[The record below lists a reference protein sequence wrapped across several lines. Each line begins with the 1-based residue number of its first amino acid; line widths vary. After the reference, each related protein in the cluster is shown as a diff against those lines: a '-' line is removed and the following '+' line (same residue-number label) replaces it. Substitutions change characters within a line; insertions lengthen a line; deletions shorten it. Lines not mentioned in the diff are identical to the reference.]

1 MQIACTNESEQS
13 SLAIGPGKAADK
25 VRAMVELGPLL
36 TGLLGGIALFLHGM
50 ESMTSSL
57 SSVAGGRMQ
66 SFLGR
71 VTSSPLRG
79 ALAGAGLTAIL
90 QSSSLTTVLCVG
102 FISAGLM
109 NLRQAVGVIVGANV
123 GTTVT
128 AQMIA
133 FDAQAIALPLVTL
146 GVALRLISRTRW
158 QKHLGS
164 VALGIGL
171 VFYGMELMATATE
184 PLRDYKPFLEMLHSL
199 NQAWLGILAGA
210 ALTALVQSSSAT
222 TGLVIVLASQSFLT
236 LEAAIALVLG
246 ANIGS
251 CITAVV
257 AAWTSGPVARQAAAV
272 HVIFNV
278 LGAAFWWIFLS
289 PLGTLSEW
297 ISGPDIA
304 RQVAN
309 AHTIFNLSNAVVAL
323 FFASTLARLVER
335 LLPAAAKPEIDDK
348 PLFLDPSYLALPSMA
363 LERVRLELGHLG
375 EHAVQ
380 SVHSLE
386 NSSEA
391 LQQVKR
397 MTLIQEAIVD
407 YIRQLSREEMN
418 DQESHLVEYY
428 LVVCD
433 SLESVGVTVQELVE
447 WEEKLDNTPFLP
459 SVRPFRELV
468 EDSLSQSVRSLS
480 NPELAREVRERKQHI
495 RELRD
500 ESLRKA
506 MEHLDSQRPGVVGRY
521 RFRSGVVEDLRR
533 IYYLASH
540 ISKAVLKHAG
550 RSGEE
555 LKKHGL

>member
-1 MQIACTNESEQS
+1 MSTCDQ
-13 SLAIGPGKAADK
+13 LAVGPDWAAGK
-25 VRAMVELGPLL
+25 VRLMVELGPLI

-50 ESMTSSL
+50 ESLTSSL

-66 SFLGR
+66 TFLGR

-79 ALAGAGLTAIL
+79 AMAGAILTAIL

-123 GTTVT
+123 GTTIT
-128 AQMIA
+128 AQVIA
-133 FDAQAIALPLVTL
+133 FDAQAIALPLVAL
-146 GVALRLISRTRW
+146 GVALRLISRNRW
-158 QKHLGS
+158 QKHFGS

-184 PLRDYKPFLEMLHSL
+184 PLRDYEPFVEMLQSL
-199 NQAWLGILAGA
+199 NQAWIGILLGA
-210 ALTALVQSSSAT
+210 AFTALVQSSSAT

-257 AAWTSGPVARQAAAV
+257 AAWNSGPVARQAAAV
-272 HVIFNV
+272 HVVFNV
-278 LGAAFWWIFLS
+278 LGAAFWWVFLT
-289 PLGTLSEW
+289 PLGTLSKW
-297 ISGPDIA
+297 ASGPDIA

-323 FFASTLARLVER
+323 LFSSALARLVER

-348 PLFLDPSYLALPSMA
+348 PLFLDPSYLSWPSMA

-380 SVHSLE
+380 SVHNLE

-391 LQQVKR
+391 LKQVKR
-397 MTLIQEAIVD
+397 MTPIQEAIVD
-407 YIRQLSREEMN
+407 YIRQLSRGEMN
-418 DQESHLVEYY
+418 DEESHLVEYY

-447 WEEKLDNTPFLP
+447 WEEKLEKTPFLP
-459 SVRPFRELV
+459 SVRPLRELV
-468 EDSLSQSVRSLS
+468 EDSLSQSIRSLS
-480 NPELAREVRERKQHI
+480 HPELAREVRERKPHV

-500 ESLRKA
+500 DSLRKA

-555 LKKHGL
+555 LKNRAL